1 MKRIWKKNQII
12 ITALVIMIAVAG
24 YLNYTQST
32 VDKLDKDQEVADN
45 ELDDSLESLAE
56 DAVAESMSQT
66 ALDEMG
72 EDVFTDEEED
82 TYEISDSTEDV
93 STVEVSDTGELALSD
108 SGEGGSGEAVLV
120 SNVIDADYFS
130 SAKLARE
137 QTRAK
142 NKEILMELVNDEN
155 AAKSQK
161 KEAMDEILAM
171 TEISEKENAAEMLLE
186 SKGFSDVVVS
196 MSDESV
202 DVIVNA
208 SDLTTQQMAQ
218 IEDIVKRKT
227 GMDAASIVI
236 NPVAVKE

>member
-32 VDKLDKDQEVADN
+32 VDKLDESKDMADN
-45 ELDDSLESLAE
+45 VPDDSLESLAE
-56 DAVAESMSQT
+56 DAVEESMSQT

-72 EDVFTDEEED
+72 KDVFTNEEED
-82 TYEISDSTEDV
+82 TYELSDSTEEV
-93 STVEVSDTGELALSD
+93 TTVEVSDTGELALTE
-108 SGEGGSGEAVLV
+108 GEGGSGEAVLV
-120 SNVIDADYFS
+120 SNFIDSDYFS

-137 QTRAK
+137 QNRAK
-142 NKEILMELVNDEN
+142 NKEVLMKLVNDES
-155 AAKSQK
+155 ASKKQK
-161 KEAMDEILAM
+161 KEAMDGILAM

-208 SDLTTQQMAQ
+208 TELSVQQMAQ

-227 GMDAASIVI
+227 GVEASKVVI

>member
-32 VDKLDKDQEVADN
+32 VEKLDKQQDMADN
-45 ELDDSLESLAE
+45 EVDDSLKSMAE
-56 DAVAESMSQT
+56 GAVEESMSQT

-72 EDVFTDEEED
+72 KDVFTNEEED
-82 TYEISDSTEDV
+82 TYEISDATEDV
-93 STVEVSDTGELALSD
+93 NTIQVSDTGELQPAGSN
-108 SGEGGSGEAVLV
+108 SGEAVLV
-120 SNVIDADYFS
+120 SNVIEADYFS

-137 QTRAK
+137 QNRAK
-142 NKEILMELVNDEN
+142 NKEMLMELVNDEN
-155 AAKSQK
+155 ATKSSK
-161 KEAMDEILAM
+161 KEAMNEILAM
-171 TEISEKENAAEMLLE
+171 TQISEKENAAEMLLE

-202 DVIVNA
+202 DVIVA
-208 SDLTTQQMAQ
+208 AGELTIQQMAQ

-227 GMDAASIVI
+227 GMDASQVVI

>member
-32 VDKLDKDQEVADN
+32 VDKLDESKDMADN
-45 ELDDSLESLAE
+45 GPDDSLESLAE
-56 DAVAESMSQT
+56 DAVEESMSQT

-72 EDVFTDEEED
+72 KDVFTNEEED
-82 TYEISDSTEDV
+82 TYELSDSTEEV
-93 STVEVSDTGELALSD
+93 TTVEVSDTGELALAEEED
-108 SGEGGSGEAVLV
+108 SSGEAVLV
-120 SNVIDADYFS
+120 SNFIDSDYFS

-137 QTRAK
+137 QNRAK
-142 NKEILMELVNDEN
+142 NKEVLMKLVNDES
-155 AAKSQK
+155 ASKKQK

-208 SDLTTQQMAQ
+208 AELSVQQMAQ

-227 GMDAASIVI
+227 GMEASKVVI

>member
-32 VDKLDKDQEVADN
+32 VEKLDRQQDMADN
-45 ELDDSLESLAE
+45 EVDDSLKSMAE
-56 DAVAESMSQT
+56 NAVEESMSQT

-72 EDVFTDEEED
+72 KDVFTNEEED
-82 TYEISDSTEDV
+82 TYEISDATEDV
-93 STVEVSDTGELALSD
+93 DTVQVSDTGELQPAGSN
-108 SGEGGSGEAVLV
+108 SGEAVLV
-120 SNVIDADYFS
+120 SNVIASDYFS

-137 QTRAK
+137 QNRAK
-142 NKEILMELVNDEN
+142 NKEILLELVNDEN
-155 AAKSQK
+155 ATKSSK
-161 KEAMDEILAM
+161 KEAMNEILAM

-196 MSDESV
+196 MSDGSV
-202 DVIVNA
+202 DVIVGA
-208 SDLTTQQMAQ
+208 QDLSIQQMAQ

-227 GMDAASIVI
+227 GMDASQVVI

>member
-1 MKRIWKKNQII
+1 
-12 ITALVIMIAVAG
+12 MIAVAG

-32 VDKLDKDQEVADN
+32 VEKLDKQQEMADN
-45 ELDDSLESLAE
+45 EVDDSLKSMAE
-56 DAVAESMSQT
+56 GAVEESMSQT

-72 EDVFTDEEED
+72 KDVFTNEEED
-82 TYEISDSTEDV
+82 TYEISDATEDINAIQ
-93 STVEVSDTGELALSD
+93 VSDTGELQPAGSN
-108 SGEGGSGEAVLV
+108 SGEAVLV
-120 SNVIDADYFS
+120 SNVIEADYFS

-137 QTRAK
+137 QNRAK
-142 NKEILMELVNDEN
+142 NKEILMELVNDES
-155 AAKSQK
+155 ATKSSK
-161 KEAMDEILAM
+161 KEAMNEILAM

-202 DVIVNA
+202 DVIVA
-208 SDLTTQQMAQ
+208 AGELTVQQMAQ

-227 GMDAASIVI
+227 GMDASQVVI

>member
-32 VDKLDKDQEVADN
+32 VEKLDKQQDMADN
-45 ELDDSLESLAE
+45 EVDDSLKSMAE
-56 DAVAESMSQT
+56 GAVEESMSQT

-72 EDVFTDEEED
+72 KDVFTNEEED
-82 TYEISDSTEDV
+82 TYEISDATEDV
-93 STVEVSDTGELALSD
+93 NTIQVSDTGELQPAGSN
-108 SGEGGSGEAVLV
+108 SGEAVLV
-120 SNVIDADYFS
+120 SNVIEADYFS

-137 QTRAK
+137 QNRAK
-142 NKEILMELVNDEN
+142 NKEMLMELVNDEN
-155 AAKSQK
+155 ATKSSK
-161 KEAMDEILAM
+161 KEAMNEILAM
-171 TEISEKENAAEMLLE
+171 TQISEKENAAEMLLE

-202 DVIVNA
+202 DVIVA
-208 SDLTTQQMAQ
+208 AGELTIQQMAQ

-227 GMDAASIVI
+227 GMEASQVVI